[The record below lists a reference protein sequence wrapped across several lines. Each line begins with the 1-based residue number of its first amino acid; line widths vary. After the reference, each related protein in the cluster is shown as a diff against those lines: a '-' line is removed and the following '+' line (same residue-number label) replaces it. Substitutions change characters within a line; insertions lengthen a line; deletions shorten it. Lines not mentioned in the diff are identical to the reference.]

1 MYYSRPR
8 LATTGTIQLGPAR
21 YAVAGTSWMDHEF
34 SSEPLAPEQVGWDW
48 LSLRMNNGVD
58 VTAFQLRLSDG
69 CTDYQAAT
77 LATSSDPPRH
87 LPREEWSMAP
97 GATWTSPATGATYP
111 VEWTVALPGRIGHIV
126 VRAAFPSQ
134 ENVSLRVA
142 NLHYWEGMVRAFGPD
157 GLQVGQGYL
166 EMTGYGEG
174 SRPAL

>member
-1 MYYSRPR
+1 
-8 LATTGTIQLGPAR
+8 
-21 YAVAGTSWMDHEF
+21 MDHEF

-58 VTAFQLRLSDG
+58 VTAFQLRRSDG
-69 CTDYQAAT
+69 RTDYQAAT

-87 LPREEWSMAP
+87 LSGEEWSMAP

-111 VEWTVALPGRIGHIV
+111 IEWTVALPGRIGRIV

-142 NLHYWEGMVRAFGPD
+142 NLHYWEGMVRAFDPD